1 MTDSTYT
8 FAPYDVLQVE
18 RGGQWLDFTT
28 LRTEAEARTAR
39 LMVER
44 GFWDGDNLT
53 ANFRI
58 VRNSPRMGIVV
69 YTRAEELS
77 EAAKREAQQARIN
90 WEFER

>member
-1 MTDSTYT
+1 MSDNYT

-18 RGGQWLDFTT
+18 RDGQWLDFTT
-28 LRTEAEARTAR
+28 LRTEREARTAR
-39 LMVER
+39 LMVEH

-58 VRNSPRMGIVV
+58 VRNTPRVGQVV
-69 YTRAEELS
+69 YSRNDELS